1 MGGRPAKSVKVQS
14 GVLSEADAARRR
26 EIEEKVR
33 GSADKL
39 QKPPAYL
46 TKRQKAVWKWIVKE
60 LDAAAILSNL
70 DAPLLEL
77 ASIALDRIR
86 MYDDMIR
93 EAPEGKID
101 SKLIRDRNVI
111 VQEWLRYCNELCL
124 SPQSR
129 AKLGTISVTTMREST
144 DPIKAALGL

>member
-14 GVLSEADAARRR
+14 GVLSEADTLRRR
-26 EIEEKVR
+26 EIEERVR
-33 GSADKL
+33 GSADRL
-39 QKPPAYL
+39 GRPPACL
-46 TKRQKAVWKWIVKE
+46 NKRQKAVWRWIVGE
-60 LDAAAILSNL
+60 LESAAILSNL

-93 EAPEGKID
+93 EMPPGRIEGR
-101 SKLIRDRNVI
+101 LIRDRNVI

-129 AKLGTISVTTMREST
+129 AKLGTIAVTAQREAD
-144 DPIKAALGL
+144 DPIRAALGL

>member
-1 MGGRPAKSVKVQS
+1 MRYASTYPECVK
-14 GVLSEADAARRR
+14 AMF
-26 EIEEKVR
+26 
-33 GSADKL
+33 
-39 QKPPAYL
+39 
-46 TKRQKAVWKWIVKE
+46 
-60 LDAAAILSNL
+60 L